1 MRRLEL
7 ILGIV
12 MIAVAGFFYYLTVQ
26 LPEKAMIYPLFV
38 ISLLLVLSLIQLLIA
53 YFKKSAEESTAFK
66 DIKWKQLIFVLL
78 TSGVY
83 VVLIN
88 IAGYITSTFI
98 YVLTILLG
106 LNTGR
111 KISIAVSVGF
121 VIALYLLFKMG
132 LNVPLPKGILI

>member
-7 ILGIV
+7 VLGIV
-12 MIAVAGFFYYLTVQ
+12 MIGVAGFFYYLTFQ

-38 ISLLLVLSLIQLLIA
+38 ITLLLVLSLIQLITA
-53 YFKKSAEESTAFK
+53 YFRKSAEESTAFK
-66 DIKWKQLIFVLL
+66 DIKWKQLIFVLI

-88 IAGYITSTFI
+88 IVGYITSTFM

-106 LNTGR
+106 LNTGKR
-111 KISIAVSVGF
+111 LSIAVSVGF
-121 VIALYLLFKMG
+121 VIALYLLFRMA
-132 LNVPLPKGILI
+132 LNVPLPKGFLI